1 DESRCSSVHTTISA
15 ASASLV
21 RQRCAGFALDDS
33 TTGGRSYESCHDAPR
48 TSWIGSKLATRAAS
62 DSCLLKL
69 LGDLP
74 TGRDCLSLSGDK
86 GSCQE
91 LQLSGERLHF
101 RKIEGDGPDA
111 GWVSTRP
118 EWVCLNAAPA
128 CFTFP
133 GNGG

>member
-1 DESRCSSVHTTISA
+1 MIAPSVDELLVDLCDDGDIECKQGGVSLKPTQTHLKSSR
-15 ASASLV
+15 
-21 RQRCAGFALDDS
+21 
-33 TTGGRSYESCHDAPR
+33 
-48 TSWIGSKLATRAAS
+48 
-62 DSCLLKL
+62 
-69 LGDLP
+69 
-74 TGRDCLSLSGDK
+74 
-86 GSCQE
+86 QE